1 MAKSNYQYGT
11 SPRKTEQTYK
21 NKKEKL
27 KVVKDVSK
35 QEKKITADERKKRF
49 KSTLVIV
56 AAFVVLLTISYRN
69 SKINEEFSEIRS
81 MKKELSS
88 IQKENEQLKVSIE
101 NSLNFNYIEQVAK
114 EKLGMQKLSN
124 RQTIYVNLPKKD
136 YIQSASEKMIK
147 KDNNIFEKTVKKIF
161 NKN

>member
-147 KDNNIFEKTVKKIF
+147 KDNNIFEKAVKKIF